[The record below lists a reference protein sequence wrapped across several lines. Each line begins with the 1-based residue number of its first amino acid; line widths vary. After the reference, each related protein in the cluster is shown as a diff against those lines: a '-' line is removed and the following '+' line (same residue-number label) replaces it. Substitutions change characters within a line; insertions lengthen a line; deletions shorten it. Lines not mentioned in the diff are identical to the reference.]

1 MVKLG
6 EFFLEDRAARF
17 EPTVDLR
24 QDIAERETFQP
35 FREAGQYAHER
46 AVKPASDHNVSVRLS
61 FTKTPLGSRTG
72 WAQVGVSATR

>member
-24 QDIAERETFQP
+24 QDITQRETFQP
-35 FREAGQYAHER
+35 FRETGQNAHDDAVSLR
-46 AVKPASDHNVSVRLS
+46 A
-61 FTKTPLGSRTG
+61 GSRVAG
-72 WAQVGVSATR
+72 SCHFAGHRFWAGLPLATIVASA